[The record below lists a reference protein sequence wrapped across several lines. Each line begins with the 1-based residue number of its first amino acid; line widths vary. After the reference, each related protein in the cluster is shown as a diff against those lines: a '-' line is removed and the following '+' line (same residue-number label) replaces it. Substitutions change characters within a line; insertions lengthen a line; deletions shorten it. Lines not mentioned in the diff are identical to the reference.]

1 MPEELDEVNRK
12 LMQLEIERVSLKK
25 EETDSAKKRLEEM
38 SEEISNL
45 KSKKDELTAKW
56 QNEKA
61 ALESSK
67 QIKTELDKAKLA
79 LDKALNDA
87 DYNEAARLQNFVI
100 PSLNKKLK
108 EIGFRIYILSNNHQK
123 RTKLYTTKFLVDGY
137 LVLARKPFVYKIRPF
152 LKKENIEIT
161 NTILI
166 GDQLLTDIKCANKLG
181 LDSVLVKSI
190 SRKSEKWYTRINR
203 LREKRVINNIAK
215 VDKEKAIAI
224 AKIIGERNDSNE

>member
-1 MPEELDEVNRK
+1 MNHHIPTYLAQSVYDIDYNKLYANGKRVILFDLDNTLAPYDDATPTDK
-12 LMQLEIERVSLKK
+12 QLE
-25 EETDSAKKRLEEM
+25 
-38 SEEISNL
+38 
-45 KSKKDELTAKW
+45 
-56 QNEKA
+56 
-61 ALESSK
+61 
-67 QIKTELDKAKLA
+67 
-79 LDKALNDA
+79 
-87 DYNEAARLQNFVI
+87 
-100 PSLNKKLK
+100 LNKKLK

-137 LVLARKPFVYKIRPF
+137 LVL
-152 LKKENIEIT
+152 T

-166 GDQLLTDIKCANKLG
+166 GDQLLTDRKCANKLG

>member
-1 MPEELDEVNRK
+1 M
-12 LMQLEIERVSLKK
+12 
-25 EETDSAKKRLEEM
+25 
-38 SEEISNL
+38 
-45 KSKKDELTAKW
+45 
-56 QNEKA
+56 
-61 ALESSK
+61 
-67 QIKTELDKAKLA
+67 
-79 LDKALNDA
+79 
-87 DYNEAARLQNFVI
+87 
-100 PSLNKKLK
+100 
-108 EIGFRIYILSNNHQK
+108 
-123 RTKLYTTKFLVDGY
+123 
-137 LVLARKPFVYKIRPF
+137 
-152 LKKENIEIT
+152 KKENIEIT

>member
-1 MPEELDEVNRK
+1 MVF
-12 LMQLEIERVSLKK
+12 ISLCG
-25 EETDSAKKRLEEM
+25 T
-38 SEEISNL
+38 
-45 KSKKDELTAKW
+45 
-56 QNEKA
+56 
-61 ALESSK
+61 
-67 QIKTELDKAKLA
+67 
-79 LDKALNDA
+79 
-87 DYNEAARLQNFVI
+87 
-100 PSLNKKLK
+100 PSL
-108 EIGFRIYILSNNHQK
+108 FDVILSFELIIFITPIPNIINI
-123 RTKLYTTKFLVDGY
+123 
-137 LVLARKPFVYKIRPF
+137 KIV
-152 LKKENIEIT
+152 KIT